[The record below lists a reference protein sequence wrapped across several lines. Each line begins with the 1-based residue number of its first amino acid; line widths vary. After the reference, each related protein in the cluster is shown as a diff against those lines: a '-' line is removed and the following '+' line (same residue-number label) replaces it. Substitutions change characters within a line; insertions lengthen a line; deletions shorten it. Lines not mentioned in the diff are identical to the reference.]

1 MDQIW
6 TRINELAE
14 ANNGFVRTAQ
24 VEALGISRPML
35 RKYTDAGKLEQV
47 RKGLYVL
54 ADGMPDEYALLQGQC
69 RDAVFSYGTA
79 LYLWGLSD
87 RTPHIYDITIPRD
100 KNISV
105 LKRDNPNIEKSIFNS
120 IHNVNIDTMPG
131 YKTDGDY
138 HTFLEKFDACMD
150 GEPEE

>member
-1 MDQIW
+1 MC
-6 TRINELAE
+6 
-14 ANNGFVRTAQ
+14 VP
-24 VEALGISRPML
+24 V
-35 RKYTDAGKLEQV
+35 YGKL
-47 RKGLYVL
+47 
-54 ADGMPDEYALLQGQC
+54 
-69 RDAVFSYGTA
+69 RDSAITEAAV
-79 LYLWGLSD
+79 
-87 RTPHIYDITIPRD
+87 PRD
-100 KNISV
+100 RKSKTLIRR